1 MQWVVLI
8 FEYTFVQ
15 VALQQLEEERNKD
28 GALLSPNSQ
37 DGLLTT
43 SGTQSLQRPTRHR
56 TRTSNPSN
64 LGTSPELPESG
75 LHMSASTG
83 NLGIRRAVSSNSLN
97 SLGKKLTLLPSNTYR
112 YNFFSP
118 LLATTVVPSLAF
130 STIYIKI
137 WQGLCAMEKDPHVEV
152 ANVAKLLLEY
162 IRNKVIGFNRFIV
175 VTIGSLNCSWF
186 QTREIMV
193 ARESELGQLG
203 RAYTYSTSSNDSMDK
218 SMFTTS

>member
-1 MQWVVLI
+1 MNAASSEASPLVRKEVCCFVFLPLQSLSDFKYYLFVQIIAALQWVVLI

-97 SLGKKLTLLPSNTYR
+97 SLGKKLTLLPTNT
-112 YNFFSP
+112 
-118 LLATTVVPSLAF
+118 
-130 STIYIKI
+130 
-137 WQGLCAMEKDPHVEV
+137 
-152 ANVAKLLLEY
+152 
-162 IRNKVIGFNRFIV
+162 
-175 VTIGSLNCSWF
+175 
-186 QTREIMV
+186 
-193 ARESELGQLG
+193 
-203 RAYTYSTSSNDSMDK
+203 
-218 SMFTTS
+218 